1 MLYSM
6 KNTLPLLKEV
16 AEDIYLLSI
25 PVPLMKQVNC
35 YLFRGEKG
43 FTVIDTGI
51 YTQEGIDIWERS
63 NGIRDYNRKGSADT
77 FSS

>member
-35 YLFRGEKG
+35 YLISRRKRLHCYRYWYL
-43 FTVIDTGI
+43 FTRRNRYLGK
-51 YTQEGIDIWERS
+51 S
-63 NGIRDYNRKGSADT
+63 NGIRGYNRKSSADT